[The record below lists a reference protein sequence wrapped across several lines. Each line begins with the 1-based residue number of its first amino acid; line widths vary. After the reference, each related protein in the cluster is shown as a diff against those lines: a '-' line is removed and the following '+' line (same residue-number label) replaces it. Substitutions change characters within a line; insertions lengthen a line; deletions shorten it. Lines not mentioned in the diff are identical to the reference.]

1 MHGVRSGQQGGGAAA
16 RRAGQPVQ
24 RHVRRGSYAPGPAG
38 GQASGGGT
46 CGRSGGGPGRGTRP
60 MAAAWRPGTAGSAC
74 SAPQARRRQLQR
86 AAAGRRRSGPPGTSA
101 AGTQQQWKGAAAAN
115 MGAAG
120 TRRSVSCCCLAVGRC
135 GASHVERTAV
145 LLAPPALLPH
155 FPLPLPP
162 AAAACRLTQQRG
174 SHGVQA

>member
-1 MHGVRSGQQGGGAAA
+1 MVHGVRSGQQGGGAAA

-46 CGRSGGGPGRGTRP
+46 CGRSGGGPGRGPTP
-60 MAAAWRPGTAGSAC
+60 MAAAWRSGTAGSAC

-86 AAAGRRRSGPPGTSA
+86 AAAGRRRSGPPGNFSC
-101 AGTQQQWKGAAAAN
+101 WHAAATE
-115 MGAAG
+115 GRQLQQTWEQPGHAAQ
-120 TRRSVSCCCLAVGRC
+120 SVVAAWPWATWRIARPCARPACPF
-135 GASHVERTAV
+135 AS
-145 LLAPPALLPH
+145 PLLP
-155 FPLPLPP
+155 LVP
-162 AAAACRLTQQRG
+162 ASAACRLTQQRG